1 MIKNVLNSIYGY
13 SANDSI
19 KEHRQMKKTFTV
31 KMIDHHGHELTLDR
45 VFCIEASPSGFIIS
59 GFNRRNNIFALPC
72 YETEKI
78 TEVKVNEE

>member
-1 MIKNVLNSIYGY
+1 MNKNALNSVYGY
-13 SANDSI
+13 SASDSI
-19 KEHRQMKKTFTV
+19 KEGRTMKKTFTV
-31 KMIDHHGHELTLDR
+31 KMIDHHGHELILNR

>member
-1 MIKNVLNSIYGY
+1 MTKMYLNSAYGY
-13 SANDSI
+13 AASDSI
-19 KEHRQMKKTFTV
+19 KKERNMKKTFTV
-31 KMIDHHGHELTLDR
+31 KMIDHHGHELILDR